1 MVPLRRSGV
10 PQAWGL
16 RPPSRAGQRRPGA
29 AAIVLAVIVVVG
41 PLAIS
46 LTRLLASLP
55 LVVALV
61 LACGLLVAVTG
72 VVVALVTDDRDPTT
86 VIAWLLV
93 IALLPVVGIVLYFFI
108 GRNYRRATPERDRL
122 RAEVRELAAGALHS
136 VYEEHA
142 AYAADLE
149 ERLGGTPAGKLLVM
163 SRHVTGFPV
172 LPADSLEVYQ
182 RGADK
187 FARLLDELA
196 DAQRFVHLMY
206 LIWERDELTARVT
219 DILLDRLAHGVK
231 VRILYDWV
239 SSFRYRK
246 SELRRLAAA
255 GAEVKPCYK
264 RLAHLNYR
272 NHMKIAVI
280 DGAVAYTGGMNMG
293 QEYIDGGPRFATW
306 RDTSLRL
313 SGPVVAVFE
322 VLFAL
327 IWRFNGGRGDPLAER
342 REPENPRLGEARAG
356 DDALEARDAGD
367 PPIEVLYSSVATP
380 FKSIRDAYIVV
391 LLGARESVWIQSPYF
406 VPDEPLIT
414 AICAAAL
421 TGVDVRLMMAGVPD
435 KKLPFRAA
443 IAYYK
448 QLLDAGVKVYQYT
461 DGFLH
466 AKTVTIDRRWCMIGT
481 CNFDIR
487 STILHDELSCA
498 IFDESVAARHAAIYE
513 DDLTHCRE
521 FTLDDWWALS
531 RRTRW
536 LNSLARLF
544 SRLL

>member
-1 MVPLRRSGV
+1 MIVVPS
-10 PQAWGL
+10 P
-16 RPPSRAGQRRPGA
+16 
-29 AAIVLAVIVVVG
+29 LAV
-41 PLAIS
+41 S
-46 LTRLLASLP
+46 LTHLLASLP
-55 LVVALV
+55 FVVALV
-61 LACGLLVAVTG
+61 LVCALAVAVAG

-93 IALLPVVGIVLYFFI
+93 IALLPGVGLALYFFI
-108 GRNYRRATPERDRL
+108 GRNYRRATPERERL
-122 RAEVRELAAGALHS
+122 RAEVRELAVGALRS

-142 AYAADLE
+142 AFATDLE
-149 ERLGGTPAGKLLVM
+149 DQLAGTPAGKLLAM

-172 LPADSLEVYQ
+172 LPAESLEVYR

-187 FARLLDELA
+187 FARLLEELA
-196 DAQRFVHLMY
+196 GAQRYVHLMY

-219 DILLDRLAHGVK
+219 DILLDRLAHGVR

-264 RLAHLNYR
+264 RLAHVNYR
-272 NHMKIAVI
+272 NHMKIAVV
-280 DGAVAYTGGMNMG
+280 DGVVAYTGGMNMG
-293 QEYIDGGPRFATW
+293 QEYIDGGPRFVAW

-313 SGPVVAVFE
+313 TGPVVAVFE

-327 IWRFNGGRGDPLAER
+327 VWRFNGGRG
-342 REPENPRLGEARAG
+342 EPLGERPERARVG
-356 DDALEARDAGD
+356 ARTGAGD
-367 PPIEVLYSSVATP
+367 PPVEVLYSSVATP
-380 FKSIRDAYIVV
+380 YKSIRDAYIVV

-414 AICAAAL
+414 AICTAAL
-421 TGVDVRLMMAGVPD
+421 TGIDVRLMMAGVPD
-435 KKLPFRAA
+435 KRLPFHAA

-448 QLLDAGVKVYQYT
+448 QLLDAGVKIYQYT

-498 IFDESVAARHAAIYE
+498 IFDEGVAARHAAIFE
-513 DDLTHCRE
+513 DDLAHCRR
-521 FTLDDWWALS
+521 FTLEDWWALG